1 MIKRVRSKTFNP
13 ALIPLIAET
22 VTILLDLFKNCRK
35 PGDAVNSIES
45 PNTTQLKIL
54 RRKLKNKFPNLMES
68 DYDQLVEACVNAGK
82 STTPEEQLQIV
93 TTAYS
98 FV

>member
-35 PGDAVNSIES
+35 PGDAVNSIEN

-54 RRKLKNKFPNLMES
+54 RRKLKNKFPDLEE
-68 DYDQLVEACVNAGK
+68 DEYDDLIEACVNAGK

-98 FV
+98 FL